1 MLGASAVAAAA
12 GFVLPVDMRDLEAES
27 GYRST
32 GGTESGYTS
41 TGVESTVRVDD
52 EKEGIRQ

>member
-1 MLGASAVAAAA
+1 MLGASAVAAA

-32 GGTESGYTS
+32 GGQESGYKS